1 MGFKKNSPCNVFL
14 IIVWSIP
21 VLYLGRAEKPHLS
34 EHRAAV
40 VELSTPAC
48 NIWHATN
55 PDDCEKGGEIQ
66 LCFCE
71 DGMVVGE
78 GMQCEEEGETYL
90 ACQKSAQCEPD
101 YVTRLCICEDGMVI

>member
-78 GMQCEEEGETYL
+78 GMKCEEEDPFDDL
-90 ACQKSAQCEPD
+90 DCSACVNKAIL
-101 YVTRLCICEDGMVI
+101 RNFMF

>member
-90 ACQKSAQCEPD
+90 ACQKSAQ
-101 YVTRLCICEDGMVI
+101 